1 MDAAL
6 SPAIDQ
12 ALDFIRSQ
20 TKDIPSVGIVLGSG
34 LSGIGDSFPGVS
46 LNYHDIPG
54 FPRPTVAGHRG
65 VLKVGPKA
73 AVFLGR
79 FHFYEGNPMSTVV
92 FPILLM
98 KKWGVKTVVLT
109 NAAGGVNP
117 AFVPGQLVLI
127 TDHINFQGTNPFIGP
142 HDPQWGPRFF
152 DMTTTY
158 TPALRETIQTLAQ
171 SQLGRRL
178 DEGVYMGFTG
188 PCYETPAEVRM
199 AGILG
204 ASLVG
209 MSTVPEAIA
218 ARSCGLDLAAISVC
232 TNLAAGISKTEL
244 NHAEV
249 VEYGKKAEASLQV
262 LLTGL
267 VDALV

>member
-1 MDAAL
+1 MDPSLSAAV
-6 SPAIDQ
+6 DQ
-12 ALDFIRSQ
+12 ALAHIR
-20 TKDIPSVGIVLGSG
+20 TKTTDVPQVGIVLGSG
-34 LSGIGDSFPGVS
+34 LSGIGDAFGGTS
-46 LNYHDIPG
+46 LEYHSIPG

-65 VLKVGPKA
+65 VLKVGSKA

-79 FHFYEGNPMSTVV
+79 FHFYEGNPSAVV

-98 KKWGVKTVVLT
+98 KKWGVKTIILT

-117 AFVPGQLVLI
+117 AYVPGQLVLI
-127 TDHINFQGTNPFIGP
+127 TDHINFQGTNAFIGA

-152 DMTTTY
+152 DMTSTY
-158 TPALRETIQTLAQ
+158 TPALRTKIQAVAQ
-171 SQLGRRL
+171 AKLGKPL
-178 DEGVYMGFTG
+178 DEGIYMAFTG
-188 PCYETPAEVRM
+188 PSYETPSEVRM
-199 AGILG
+199 AGLLG

-249 VEYGKKAEASLQV
+249 VEYGKKAEASLQT

-267 VDALV
+267 VDQLA

>member
-1 MDAAL
+1 MDATVSA
-6 SPAIDQ
+6 AVDQ
-12 ALDFIRSQ
+12 ALAYLR
-20 TKDIPSVGIVLGSG
+20 TKTDTIPQVGIVLGSG
-34 LSGIGDSFPGVS
+34 LSGIGDGFPGVS
-46 LNYHDIPG
+46 LDYHSIPG

-65 VLKVGPKA
+65 VLKVGPTA

-79 FHFYEGNPMSTVV
+79 FHHYEGNPMAVV

-117 AFVPGQLVLI
+117 NYQPGQLVLI
-127 TDHINFQGTNPFIGP
+127 QDHINFQGTNPFIGA

-152 DMTTTY
+152 DMTNTY
-158 TPALRETIQTLAQ
+158 TPALRTRIQAIARA
-171 SQLGRRL
+171 QLGAPL

-188 PCYETPAEVRM
+188 PNYETPAEVRM
-199 AGILG
+199 AALLG

-249 VEYGKKAEASLQV
+249 VEYGKKAEASLKTI
-262 LLTGL
+262 LTGL
-267 VDALV
+267 VAELA